1 MNLSKKVGLRIIV
14 DKTKIQK
21 IAYFENDANMFL
33 EGAPLEVVG
42 NFIYLGSN
50 LMLVILK
57 KMSKVELEKT
67 PSSNCLVSKVI
78 SLTFKLRLYN
88 SVALS
93 TALYACETWKV
104 TTKITNLLD
113 VFHLSCLRITL
124 RYSEETKQEMIT
136 Y

>member
-50 LMLVILK
+50 LILVILK

-88 SVALS
+88 SIALS
-93 TALYACETWKV
+93 TALY
-104 TTKITNLLD
+104 D
-113 VFHLSCLRITL
+113 VKHGKLPPKLQIF
-124 RYSEETKQEMIT
+124 
-136 Y
+136 